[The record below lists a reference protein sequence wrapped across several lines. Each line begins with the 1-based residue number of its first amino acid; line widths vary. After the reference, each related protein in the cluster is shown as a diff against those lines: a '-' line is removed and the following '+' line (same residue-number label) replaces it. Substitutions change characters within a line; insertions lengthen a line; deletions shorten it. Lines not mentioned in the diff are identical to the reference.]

1 MILSKPNYIKIY
13 GHRGARGDLPENTL
27 ESFKYL
33 FKNNINAYETDI
45 LISKDL
51 IPVITHDFRL
61 DPSFTKDNEGNWIT
75 DENIIIFDLS
85 YDELLKFDV
94 GALNKLSRYGRRF
107 VNQKTLE
114 NQKIPKLSELLEL
127 SSKNKS
133 ENLLINLEIK
143 STPDEENLTPTPEEM
158 VKLVMQEVNKS
169 NLQNKI
175 IISSF
180 DWRTL
185 TEIKNHYPEIS
196 RAYLSFQQQTGIK
209 IKNTIYNRSP
219 WMSFLPFFEKYE
231 LPKIIKSQGGKA
243 WHPYH
248 KDITKKLVEISHQE
262 DLPVNVWTVNE
273 EYDMLK
279 MIEYSVD
286 GIMTD
291 YPLRLKELC
300 DKENICLLYTS
311 PSPRDPE

>member
-1 MILSKPNYIKIY
+1 LILSKPNYIKIY

-94 GALNKLSRYGRRF
+94 GSLNKLSRYGRRF

-158 VKLVMQEVNKS
+158 VKLVMKEVNKS

-185 TEIKNHYPEIS
+185 TEIKNLYPEIS
-196 RAYLSFQQQTGIK
+196 RAYLSFLQQAGIK

-219 WMSFLPFFEKYE
+219 WMSYLPFFEKYE

-243 WHPYH
+243 LHPYH
-248 KDITKKLVEISHQE
+248 KDITKKLVDISHQE

-273 EYDMLK
+273 ENDMLK
-279 MIEYSVD
+279 MIEYGVD

-300 DKENICLLYTS
+300 DKENINWF
-311 PSPRDPE
+311 

>member
-1 MILSKPNYIKIY
+1 MILSKPNHIKIY

-33 FKNNINAYETDI
+33 FENNINAYETDI

-61 DPSFTKDNEGNWIT
+61 EPSFTKDSEGNWIE
-75 DENIIIFDLS
+75 DENIKIFDLT
-85 YDELLKFDV
+85 YEELLKFDV
-94 GALNKLSRYGRRF
+94 GSINKLSRYGRRF
-107 VNQKTLE
+107 VNQKPLE
-114 NQKIPKLSELLEL
+114 NQRIPKLSELLDL

-143 STPDEENLTPTPEEM
+143 STPDEENLTPTPEDT
-158 VKLVMQEVNKS
+158 VKLVVNEIHKS
-169 NLQNKI
+169 NLKDKI
-175 IISSF
+175 IVSSF

-185 TEIKNHYPEIS
+185 TEIKNQYPEIS
-196 RAYLSFQQQTGIK
+196 RAYLTYQQVRGMK
-209 IKNTIYNRSP
+209 IKKTIYNRSP
-219 WMSFLPFFEKYE
+219 WMSFLPFYEDHE

-243 WHPYH
+243 WHPYR
-248 KDITKKLVEISHQE
+248 KDITKKLVDISHQE

-273 EYDMLK
+273 EYEMLK
-279 MIEYSVD
+279 MMEFGVD

-300 DKENICLLYTS
+300 EKENINWF
-311 PSPRDPE
+311 

>member
-1 MILSKPNYIKIY
+1 LILSKPNHIKIY

-33 FKNNINAYETDI
+33 FDNNINAYETDI

-61 DPSFTKDNEGNWIT
+61 DPSFTKDSEGNWIE
-75 DENIIIFDLS
+75 DENIKIFDLT
-85 YDELLKFDV
+85 YEELLKFDV
-94 GALNKLSRYGRRF
+94 GSINKLSRYGRRF
-107 VNQKTLE
+107 VNQKKLE
-114 NQKIPKLSELLEL
+114 NQRIPKLSELLDL

-143 STPDEENLTPTPEEM
+143 STPDEENLTPTPEDT
-158 VKLVMQEVNKS
+158 VKLVVNEINKS
-169 NLQNKI
+169 NLKDEI
-175 IISSF
+175 IVSSF

-185 TEIKNHYPEIS
+185 TEIKNQYPEIS
-196 RAYLSFQQQTGIK
+196 RAYLTYQQVRGIK
-209 IKNTIYNRSP
+209 IKKTIYNRSP
-219 WMSFLPFFEKYE
+219 WMSFLPFYEDHE

-243 WHPYH
+243 WHPYR
-248 KDITKKLVEISHQE
+248 KDITKKLVDISHQE
-262 DLPVNVWTVNE
+262 ELPVNVWTVNK
-273 EYDMLK
+273 EYEMLK
-279 MIEYSVD
+279 MVEYGVD

-300 DKENICLLYTS
+300 EKENIKWF
-311 PSPRDPE
+311 

>member
-1 MILSKPNYIKIY
+1 MILSKPNHIKIY

-33 FKNNINAYETDI
+33 FENNINAYETDI
-45 LISKDL
+45 LISKDF

-61 DPSFTKDNEGNWIT
+61 DPSLTKDNEGNWIE
-75 DENIIIFDLS
+75 DENIKIYDLT
-85 YDELLKFDV
+85 YEELLKFDV
-94 GALNKLSRYGRRF
+94 GSLNKLSRYGRRF

-114 NQKIPKLSELLEL
+114 NQKIPKLSELLNL
-127 SSKNKS
+127 SSKNIS

-262 DLPVNVWTVNE
+262 DLPVTFGQL
-273 EYDMLK
+273 MK
-279 MIEYSVD
+279 S
-286 GIMTD
+286 T
-291 YPLRLKELC
+291 
-300 DKENICLLYTS
+300 IC
-311 PSPRDPE
+311 

>member
-1 MILSKPNYIKIY
+1 LILSKPNYIKIY

-114 NQKIPKLSELLEL
+114 NQKIPKLSDLLEL

-300 DKENICLLYTS
+300 DKENINWF
-311 PSPRDPE
+311 

>member
-94 GALNKLSRYGRRF
+94 GSLNKLSRYGRRF

-158 VKLVMQEVNKS
+158 VKLVMKEVNKS

-185 TEIKNHYPEIS
+185 TEIKNLYTEIS
-196 RAYLSFQQQTGIK
+196 RAYLSFQQQAGIK

-219 WMSFLPFFEKYE
+219 WMSYLPFFEKYE

-243 WHPYH
+243 LHPYH
-248 KDITKKLVEISHQE
+248 KDITKKLVDISHQE

-273 EYDMLK
+273 ENDMLK
-279 MIEYSVD
+279 MIEYGVD

-300 DKENICLLYTS
+300 DKENINWF
-311 PSPRDPE
+311 

>member
-1 MILSKPNYIKIY
+1 MILAKPNHIKIY

-27 ESFKYL
+27 FSFKYL
-33 FKNNINAYETDI
+33 FDNNINAYETDI

-61 DPSFTKDNEGNWIT
+61 EPSFTKDSEGNWIE
-75 DENIIIFDLS
+75 DENIKIFDLT
-85 YDELLKFDV
+85 YEELLKFDV
-94 GALNKLSRYGRRF
+94 GSINKLSRYGRRF
-107 VNQKTLE
+107 VNQKPLE
-114 NQKIPKLSELLEL
+114 NQRIPKLSELLDL

-143 STPDEENLTPTPEEM
+143 STPDEENLTPAPEDT
-158 VKLVMQEVNKS
+158 VKLVVNEINKS
-169 NLQNKI
+169 NLKDKI
-175 IISSF
+175 IVSSF

-185 TEIKNHYPEIS
+185 TEIKNQYPEIS
-196 RAYLSFQQQTGIK
+196 RAYLTYQQVRGMK
-209 IKNTIYNRSP
+209 IKKTIYNRSP
-219 WMSFLPFFEKYE
+219 WMSFLPFYEDHE

-243 WHPYH
+243 WHPYR
-248 KDITKKLVEISHQE
+248 KDITKKLVDISHQE

-273 EYDMLK
+273 DYEMLK
-279 MIEYSVD
+279 MIEYGVD

-300 DKENICLLYTS
+300 EKENIKWF
-311 PSPRDPE
+311 

>member
-1 MILSKPNYIKIY
+1 MILSKPNHIKIY

-33 FKNNINAYETDI
+33 FENNINAYETDI
-45 LISKDL
+45 LISKDF

-61 DPSFTKDNEGNWIT
+61 DPSLTKDKEGNWIE
-75 DENIIIFDLS
+75 DENIKIYDLT
-85 YDELLKFDV
+85 YEELLKFDV
-94 GALNKLSRYGRRF
+94 GSLNKLSRYGRRF

-114 NQKIPKLSELLEL
+114 NQKIPKLSELLDL
-127 SSKNKS
+127 SSKNIS
-133 ENLLINLEIK
+133 DNLLINLEIK

-169 NLQNKI
+169 TLQNKI
-175 IISSF
+175 IVSSF

-185 TEIKNHYPEIS
+185 TVMKKLYPEIS
-196 RAYLSFQQQTGIK
+196 RAYLTFQQQAGIK

-219 WMSFLPFFEKYE
+219 WMSYLPFFEKYE

-248 KDITKKLVEISHQE
+248 KDITKKLVDISHQE
-262 DLPVNVWTVNE
+262 NLPVNVWTVNKD
-273 EYDMLK
+273 YDMLK
-279 MIEYSVD
+279 MVEYGVD

-300 DKENICLLYTS
+300 EKENINWF
-311 PSPRDPE
+311 

>member
-94 GALNKLSRYGRRF
+94 GSLNKLSRYGRRF

-158 VKLVMQEVNKS
+158 VKLVMKEVNKS

-185 TEIKNHYPEIS
+185 TEIKNLYPEIS
-196 RAYLSFQQQTGIK
+196 RAYLSFQQQAGIK

-219 WMSFLPFFEKYE
+219 WMSYLPFFEKYE

-243 WHPYH
+243 LHPYH
-248 KDITKKLVEISHQE
+248 KDITKKPVDTSHQE

-279 MIEYSVD
+279 MIEYGVD

-300 DKENICLLYTS
+300 DKENINWF
-311 PSPRDPE
+311 

>member
-94 GALNKLSRYGRRF
+94 GSLNKLSRYGRRF

-158 VKLVMQEVNKS
+158 VKLVMKEVNKS

-185 TEIKNHYPEIS
+185 TEIKNLYPEIS
-196 RAYLSFQQQTGIK
+196 RAYLSFLQQAGIK

-219 WMSFLPFFEKYE
+219 WMSYLPFFEKYE

-243 WHPYH
+243 LHPYH
-248 KDITKKLVEISHQE
+248 KDITKKLVDISHQE

-279 MIEYSVD
+279 MIEYGVD

-300 DKENICLLYTS
+300 DKENINWF
-311 PSPRDPE
+311 

>member
-1 MILSKPNYIKIY
+1 MILSKPNHIKIY

-33 FKNNINAYETDI
+33 FDNNINAYETDI

-61 DPSFTKDNEGNWIT
+61 EPSFTKDSEGNWIK
-75 DENIIIFDLS
+75 DENIKIFDLT
-85 YDELLKFDV
+85 YEELLKFDV
-94 GALNKLSRYGRRF
+94 GSINKLSRYGRRF
-107 VNQKTLE
+107 VNQKPLE
-114 NQKIPKLSELLEL
+114 NQRIPKLSELLDL

-143 STPDEENLTPTPEEM
+143 STPDEENLTPAPEDT
-158 VKLVMQEVNKS
+158 VKLVVNEINKS
-169 NLQNKI
+169 NLKDKI
-175 IISSF
+175 IVSSF

-185 TEIKNHYPEIS
+185 TEIKNQYPEIS
-196 RAYLSFQQQTGIK
+196 RAYLTYQQVRGMK
-209 IKNTIYNRSP
+209 IKKTIYNRSP
-219 WMSFLPFFEKYE
+219 WMSFLPFYEDHE

-243 WHPYH
+243 WHPYR
-248 KDITKKLVEISHQE
+248 KDITKKLVDISHQE

-273 EYDMLK
+273 DYEMLK
-279 MIEYSVD
+279 MIEYGVD

-300 DKENICLLYTS
+300 EKENIKWF
-311 PSPRDPE
+311 

>member
-1 MILSKPNYIKIY
+1 MILSKPNHIKIY

-33 FKNNINAYETDI
+33 FENNINAYETDI

-61 DPSFTKDNEGNWIT
+61 EPSFTKDSEGNWIE
-75 DENIIIFDLS
+75 DENIKIFDLT
-85 YDELLKFDV
+85 YEELLKFDV
-94 GALNKLSRYGRRF
+94 GSINKLSRYGRRF
-107 VNQKTLE
+107 VNQKPLE
-114 NQKIPKLSELLEL
+114 NQRIPKLSELLDL

-143 STPDEENLTPTPEEM
+143 STPDEENLTPAPEDT
-158 VKLVMQEVNKS
+158 VKLVVNEINKS
-169 NLQNKI
+169 NLKDKI
-175 IISSF
+175 IVSSF

-185 TEIKNHYPEIS
+185 TEIKNQYPEIS
-196 RAYLSFQQQTGIK
+196 RAYLTYQQVRGMK
-209 IKNTIYNRSP
+209 IKKTIYNRSP
-219 WMSFLPFFEKYE
+219 WMSFLPFYEDHE

-243 WHPYH
+243 WHPYR
-248 KDITKKLVEISHQE
+248 KDITKKLVDISHQE

-273 EYDMLK
+273 EYEMLK
-279 MIEYSVD
+279 MMEFGVD

-300 DKENICLLYTS
+300 EKENINWF
-311 PSPRDPE
+311 